1 MDKLKYIE
9 QKVNN
14 CKKCSLF
21 EYRCKSV
28 FGRGNSNAKIILVGE
43 APGQKENKTGLPFK
57 GKSGTTLVNLLTEV
71 GFNLD
76 KDIYFCN
83 VVKCRPTKGKR
94 DRKPNKK
101 EIDACKEY
109 LFAQIKA
116 INPKA
121 IILCGTTASRTF
133 GIKESLKKYFE
144 NTKNKDNKNYE
155 GIPLFPI
162 YHPRA
167 SITNDY
173 KIKRLKHIKE
183 MLNV

>member
-1 MDKLKYIE
+1 MNKLKDIE
-9 QKVNN
+9 QNVKK

-21 EYRCKSV
+21 EGRCKSV

-43 APGQKENKTGLPFK
+43 APGQEENKIGLPFK

-71 GFNLD
+71 GYNLD

-83 VVKCRPTKGKR
+83 VVKCRPTKGKK

-101 EIDACKEY
+101 EIDACKDY
-109 LFAQIKA
+109 LYAQIKA

-121 IILCGTTASRTF
+121 IILCGAIASQTF

-144 NTKNKDNKNYE
+144 KTKNKDNKNYE

-167 SITNDY
+167 SITNKD
-173 KIKRLKHIKE
+173 KIKRLKYIKE
-183 MLNV
+183 KINV